1 MRIVVVADPLPVLQ
15 PAHDSTV
22 AIVEAAQERG
32 HEVLV
37 TTTRQLSVR
46 DTRAHAACRQLTVVP
61 ATLAGGRWRAVAD
74 WWRVGAER
82 DACLDDADAVLMRTD
97 PPVDGDYLR
106 ATYLLDQVDRR
117 VVMVNA
123 PEGLRAANEKLFIL
137 RFPELVPDTVVTAD
151 IGEAVDTVRRWG
163 RAVLKPTDGMA
174 GRGILRLCPGDPN
187 IRSILE
193 TATARGRSQVVV
205 QRYLDEAGHH
215 GDRRVIVLDGEP
227 IGVVRRVAAP
237 GEFRCNMAA
246 GADVVADEVTP
257 ADKHVCSALAPELA
271 RLGLVLAG
279 IDVIGDRLTEVNVT
293 SPTGLREI
301 DALSGTRL
309 PHLVVEHLERA
320 VAGRRP

>member
-1 MRIVVVADPLPVLQ
+1 MRIAVVADPLPVLA

-22 AIVEAAQERG
+22 AIVEVAQERG
-32 HEVLV
+32 HEVLF
-37 TTTRQLSVR
+37 TTTSGLRVR
-46 DTRAHAACRQLTVVP
+46 GSRAYAGCRPVEVVP
-61 ATLAGGRWRAVAD
+61 AVLAGGRWTAVAD
-74 WWRVGAER
+74 WWRAGEER
-82 DACLDDADAVLMRTD
+82 DVCLDDVDVVLMRTD
-97 PPVDGDYLR
+97 PPVDADYLR

-117 VVMVNA
+117 VAVVNA

-151 IGEAVDTVRRWG
+151 VGEAEATVRRWG

-174 GRGILRLCPGDPN
+174 GRGILRLCPEDPN

-193 TATARGRSQVVV
+193 TATVRGRSQVVV
-205 QRYLDEAGHH
+205 QRYVEEASQ
-215 GDRRVIVLDGEP
+215 GDRRIIVLDGEP
-227 IGVVRRVAAP
+227 VGVVRRVAAP

-246 GADVVADEVTP
+246 GAAVVADEVTP
-257 ADKHVCSALAPELA
+257 LDKQICAVLAPELA
-271 RLGLVLAG
+271 RLGLVFTG

-309 PHLVVEHLERA
+309 PLLVVEYLERV
-320 VAGRRP
+320 VAGRGT

>member
-1 MRIVVVADPLPVLQ
+1 MRVVVVADPLPVLQ

-32 HEVLV
+32 HEVLF
-37 TTTRQLSVR
+37 TTTARLRVR
-46 DTRAHAACRQLTVVP
+46 DTRAHAACRPVEVVP
-61 ATLAGGRWRAVAD
+61 AVLAGGRWTAARD
-74 WWRVGAER
+74 WWRAGEER
-82 DACLDDADAVLMRTD
+82 DVRLDDVDAVLMRTD
-97 PPVDGDYLR
+97 PPVDTDYLR
-106 ATYLLDQVDRR
+106 ATYLLDQVDER

-123 PEGLRAANEKLFIL
+123 PDGLRAANEKLFIL

-151 IGEAVDTVRRWG
+151 VGEAVAAVRRWG

-174 GRGILRLCPGDPN
+174 GRGILRLCPDDPN

-193 TATARGRSQVVV
+193 TATGRGRSQVVV
-205 QRYLDEAGHH
+205 QRYVDEAAH
-215 GDRRVIVLDGEP
+215 GDRRIIVLDGEP

-246 GADVVADEVTP
+246 GAAVVADEVTP
-257 ADKHVCSALAPELA
+257 ADKQTCAVLAPELA
-271 RLGLVLAG
+271 RLGLLLTG

-309 PHLVVEHLERA
+309 PRLVVEHLERA
-320 VAGRRP
+320 VDGRRP